1 MPNTLLAS
9 VSASAG
15 MPSAFAFAT
24 ASSMRTI
31 PSVTEYSLCI
41 LRCTKRGAGMGVAK
55 SLPSPDAGTFT
66 VCAVR
71 RRDLH
76 RAVADLGAR
85 VGGGSHRERVLACLP
100 CHSAALDFVFLIK
113 NKRNEGTDD
122 PVSDVAGRRH
132 RIRGRSRV
140 LALVDPIHHRGK
152 FHTAGEPRLHLR
164 HAR

>member
-55 SLPSPDAGTFT
+55 SLPSPDAGTVT

-71 RRDLH
+71 RRGFH
-76 RAVADLGAR
+76 RVVADLGAR
-85 VGGGSHRERVLACLP
+85 VGSRPDRERVLARLP
-100 CHSAALDFVFLIK
+100 RRAAALDFVFLIE
-113 NKRNEGTDD
+113 NKRNQE
-122 PVSDVAGRRH
+122 PQH
-132 RIRGRSRV
+132 
-140 LALVDPIHHRGK
+140 PIS
-152 FHTAGEPRLHLR
+152 PND
-164 HAR
+164 

>member
-55 SLPSPDAGTFT
+55 SLPSPDAWPATD
-66 VCAVR
+66 CALR
-71 RRDLH
+71 GRDMH
-76 RAVADLGAR
+76 CPVADLGAR
-85 VGGGSHRERVLACLP
+85 VGRRPDRKRVLARQP
-100 CHSAALDFVFLIK
+100 GGAAALDFVFFIK
-113 NKRNEGTDD
+113 NR
-122 PVSDVAGRRH
+122 
-132 RIRGRSRV
+132 
-140 LALVDPIHHRGK
+140 
-152 FHTAGEPRLHLR
+152 
-164 HAR
+164 